1 MAYIVHTPIAKIIMR
16 NKFEISIDFLAYR
29 EREENRITTFF
40 GCKQKSDK
48 SDEMAFVL
56 VFGY

>member
-1 MAYIVHTPIAKIIMR
+1 MAQTVLSPIAKIIMR

-29 EREENRITTFF
+29 EKKSRITTFF
-40 GCKQKSDK
+40 ACKQKSDK